1 MNGDRDRKAL
11 SGVTGSLFRHLRM
24 MNGGAPVERLVLVNL
39 LVLIEEVEGCPDPY
53 QRCDAKPRQW
63 LLIGRLHER

>member
-24 MNGGAPVERLVLVNL
+24 MNGGAPVNDWFWSTCLS
-39 LVLIEEVEGCPDPY
+39 
-53 QRCDAKPRQW
+53 
-63 LLIGRLHER
+63 